1 SGNPT
6 VFSFQAT
13 KNITSIEGGA
23 VATPDRDLA
32 ERCARATSHGL
43 DRSSWARFEDRDGLA
58 YSAVATGFKF
68 AMTDVQASLGLAQLP
83 HLDEWIA
90 IRSQQWSRY
99 DEEMAELPLE
109 RPPEPAPGTVHARHL
124 YQVSVTPD
132 APLGRDEL
140 AERLRAEGIGSG
152 LHYPALPLHPHMR
165 QRHGMD
171 PGTCPAAVEASSR
184 LLSLPIG
191 PALTAAG
198 QTRVSDAIHALLAAG
213 R

>member
-1 SGNPT
+1 
-6 VFSFQAT
+6 
-13 KNITSIEGGA
+13 
-23 VATPDRDLA
+23 
-32 ERCARATSHGL
+32 
-43 DRSSWARFEDRDGLA
+43 
-58 YSAVATGFKF
+58 KF

-99 DEEMAELPLE
+99 DEEFAELPLE

-124 YQVSVTPD
+124 YQVTVTPD
-132 APLGRDEL
+132 APLSRDERPN
-140 AERLRAEGIGSG
+140 RLRAGGTGEGLRGGGMGSG
-152 LHYPALPLHPHMR
+152 RHYPALPLHPHMR

-198 QTRVSDAIHALLAAG
+198 QRRVSDAIHALLAAG